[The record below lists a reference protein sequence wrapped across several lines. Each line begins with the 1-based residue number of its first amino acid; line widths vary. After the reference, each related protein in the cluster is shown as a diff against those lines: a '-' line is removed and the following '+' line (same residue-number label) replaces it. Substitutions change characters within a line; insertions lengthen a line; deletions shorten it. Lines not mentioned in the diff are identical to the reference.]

1 MWLYEYILAIYVNV
15 KIYLYKYI
23 MINFSLNAKKRMP
36 LHIAKQQKVA
46 ELMQREKML
55 RMQEYKKNEDIKM
68 VKESIK
74 NCYVIE
80 NETFEE
86 KNVITYVIGEGD
98 IVEEGMM
105 EENIPEPK
113 LEEPDIETVCDVKK
127 DVNKEMDT
135 IIELKEEDV
144 VADVVADVVEADVV
158 ADVVEADVVEADV
171 VEADVVAD
179 VVEADVV
186 ADVEADVVEADVVAD
201 VVEADVVA
209 DVVEA
214 DVVEADVVVD
224 GVEADGVRK
233 DKKKRAGR
241 K

>member
-36 LHIAKQQKVA
+36 LHIEKQQKVA
-46 ELMQREKML
+46 QLMQREKML

-68 VKESIK
+68 VKENIK

-80 NETFEE
+80 NESFEE

-127 DVNKEMDT
+127 DVNKEMDV

-144 VADVVADVVEADVV
+144 VADVVEADG
-158 ADVVEADVVEADV
+158 VEADVVEADG
-171 VEADVVAD
+171 VE
-179 VVEADVV
+179 
-186 ADVEADVVEADVVAD
+186 
-201 VVEADVVA
+201 
-209 DVVEA
+209 
-214 DVVEADVVVD
+214 DVVV
-224 GVEADGVRK
+224 ADGVRK